1 MQLGKMGKAVQSVG
15 QMSMNNAAFSTL
27 AHMPLPSSNPIHQK
41 GRATKL
47 TMELSWAPFLG
58 RNVSEKARCG
68 SNFSTGNSGPIQDS
82 QKQESYGLVSQKTK
96 QRLGGYGLLHDLSQ
110 ISSRRRGVY
119 TSTPQRKLCFCSSNL
134 DQLLMKFRTTLCY
147 SSSKN

>member
-82 QKQESYGLVSQKTK
+82 QKQEHYGPVSQKTK
-96 QRLGGYGLLHDLSQ
+96 QRLGGYGFAARPEPNKQQAERSLHLH
-110 ISSRRRGVY
+110 SSEEAVFLQFK
-119 TSTPQRKLCFCSSNL
+119 S
-134 DQLLMKFRTTLCY
+134 
-147 SSSKN
+147 